1 MMAVSEMWVGS
12 ASEPLQEAAVAS
24 PWGRGGLRG
33 GDGAAEGR
41 RRAWTG
47 GWGLRTGLKDD

>member
-1 MMAVSEMWVGS
+1 MAVSEMWVGS

-47 GWGLRTGLKDD
+47 RWGLRTGLKDD